1 MVIVVERAFE
11 AFFHVDHPGETSRL
25 KRLAGIARAN
35 AAAADEEDRAG
46 HVADQQMFDLVGEV
60 RRIYPRLF
68 RLTKGNPQFLPVD
81 RNRFEIPAAAHRLF
95 AASETIKTR
104 TPGERFALQ
113 ASGHIV

>member
-60 RRIYPRLF
+60 RVDL
-68 RLTKGNPQFLPVD
+68 VD
-81 RNRFEIPAAAHRLF
+81 RIQETYGTSKDEAEAQIKRFE
-95 AASETIKTR
+95 
-104 TPGERFALQ
+104 ERNKD
-113 ASGHIV
+113 